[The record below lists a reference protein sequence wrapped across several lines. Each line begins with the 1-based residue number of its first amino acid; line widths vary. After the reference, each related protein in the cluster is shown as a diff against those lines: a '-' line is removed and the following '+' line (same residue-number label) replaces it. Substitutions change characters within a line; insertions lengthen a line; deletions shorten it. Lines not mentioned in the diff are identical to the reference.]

1 MDIVSRRYSSALFDT
16 AKEDGK
22 IEIVLE
28 QLNLLEKLLNENES
42 VCKILEHP
50 NVSSI
55 EKQQMI
61 DNIFSDIL
69 DQSLISLLKLLV
81 EKERVDHI
89 IGIIATYRELYM
101 NYCNVVKAYVTS
113 ANELDAVQKKNL
125 SLKLSKLIQKT
136 VSIEYR
142 TDEGLLGGLLI
153 MIEDKIIDTTI
164 KGKLENLKAELL
176 YDAI

>member
-16 AKEDGK
+16 AKEESK

-28 QLNLLEKLLNENES
+28 QLNLLEKLLNENENI
-42 VCKILEHP
+42 CQILEHP

-69 DQSLISLLKLLV
+69 DQSIMSLLKLLV

-89 IGIIATYRELYM
+89 KGIIGTYRELYM
-101 NYCNVVKAYVTS
+101 NYCNMVKAYVTS
-113 ANELDAVQKKNL
+113 ANELDSTQKKSL

-136 VSIEYR
+136 VSIEYK
-142 TDEGLLGGLLI
+142 TDESLLGGLLI
-153 MIEDKIIDTTI
+153 MVEDKIIDTTVR
-164 KGKLENLKAELL
+164 GKLESLKAELL

>member
-16 AKEDGK
+16 AKEEGK

-28 QLNLLEKLLNENES
+28 QLNLLEKLLNENQKI
-42 VCKILEHP
+42 CNILEHP

-61 DNIFSDIL
+61 DGIFSDIL
-69 DQSLISLLKLLV
+69 DSSIISLLKLLV

-89 IGIIATYRELYM
+89 KGIIENYKEFYM
-101 NYCNVVKAYVTS
+101 NYCNMVKAYVTS
-113 ANELDAVQKKNL
+113 VNELDGMQKKNL

-136 VSIEYR
+136 VAIEYKI
-142 TDEGLLGGLLI
+142 DESLLGGLLI
-153 MIEDKIIDTTI
+153 MVEDKIIDTTV
-164 KGKLENLKAELL
+164 KGKLDSLKSELL